1 MNWWKQLVTF
11 VQEVQI
17 ELKKTT
23 WPAWKEVQGTT
34 IVVIGT
40 SFIFAVFLWV
50 VDILVRQVVGGI
62 MNYFSA

>member
-1 MNWWKQLVTF
+1 MVTF
-11 VQEVQI
+11 LGEVRT

-23 WPAWKEVQGTT
+23 WPPSKEVRGTT
-34 IVVIGT
+34 VVVIGT

-62 MNYFSA
+62 MGFFTS

>member
-1 MNWWKQLVTF
+1 MVTF
-11 VQEVQI
+11 LGEVRT

-23 WPAWKEVQGTT
+23 WPAAKEVRGTT
-34 IVVIGT
+34 VVVIGT

-62 MNYFSA
+62 MGFFTS

>member
-1 MNWWKQLVTF
+1 MVTF
-11 VQEVQI
+11 LGEVRT

-23 WPAWKEVQGTT
+23 WPPAKEVRGTT
-34 IVVIGT
+34 VVVIGT

-62 MNYFSA
+62 MGFFTS